1 MWICFFFFT
10 LIGNQYF
17 LDTYCLLPF
26 FHIQTK
32 FLLLLNVKNITYY
45 NYNMQVSLWC
55 LMPLS
60 TIFQLYRYNMYKQYK
75 NNKQSFKCVSN
86 INFVS
91 DFTIF
96 RLNLGTVLMVWYFY
110 FLHFVMFSV
119 LRYKWNRIIRDSSL
133 RESSRFIM
141 AFYMTHF
148 IAVKFV
154 K

>member
-1 MWICFFFFT
+1 
-10 LIGNQYF
+10 
-17 LDTYCLLPF
+17 
-26 FHIQTK
+26 
-32 FLLLLNVKNITYY
+32 
-45 NYNMQVSLWC
+45 
-55 LMPLS
+55 
-60 TIFQLYRYNMYKQYK
+60 MYKQYK
-75 NNKQSFKCVSN
+75 NNKQSFKCFSN

-91 DFTIF
+91 DSTIF

-141 AFYMTHF
+141 AFYITHF